1 MALIATNEAEI
12 LLLQII
18 VNMVDNGDQVLHLY
32 TNDVTPT
39 DATLQ
44 AGLTES
50 TEAGYAPIT
59 LVGSSWTTTQV
70 GGLTTAE
77 YPESTFSYTTAASV
91 YGYYVT
97 STSDEIMWV
106 ERFSGAPFQLPDS
119 GGDIAITCKL
129 TLD

>member
-1 MALIATNEAEI
+1 MSLLATNEAEI

-32 TNDVTPT
+32 NADVTPT
-39 DATLQ
+39 DSTLQ
-44 AGLTES
+44 TSLTEC

-59 LVGSSWTTTQV
+59 LTGSSWTTTQV

-77 YPESTFSYTTAASV
+77 YPESTFSFTTGADV

-97 STSDEIMWV
+97 DTSDQILWT
-106 ERFSGAPFQLPDS
+106 ERFSGAPFQLPDT
-119 GGDIAITCKL
+119 GGDIAITPKI
-129 TLD
+129 TID

>member
-1 MALIATNEAEI
+1 MSLIATNEAEI

-39 DATLQ
+39 DSTLQ
-44 AGLTES
+44 SGLTES

-77 YPESTFSYTTAASV
+77 YPESTFSYTTAANV

-97 STSDEIMWV
+97 DTNDDIMWV
-106 ERFSGAPFQLPDS
+106 ERFSGAPFQLPDT
-119 GGDIAITCKL
+119 GGDIAITPKI

>member
-1 MALIATNEAEI
+1 MSLIATNEAEI

-18 VNMVDNGDQVLHLY
+18 VNMVDNDDLVLHLY
-32 TNDVTPT
+32 TADVTPT

-44 AGLTES
+44 SSLTEA
-50 TEAGYAPIT
+50 TAAGYSAVT

-77 YPESTFSYTTAASV
+77 YDETSFTFTTNVDV

-97 STSDEIMWV
+97 STSDDIVWV
-106 ERFSGAPFQLPDS
+106 ERFSGAPFSFPDT
-119 GGDIAITCKL
+119 GGTLMITPKI
-129 TLD
+129 TID